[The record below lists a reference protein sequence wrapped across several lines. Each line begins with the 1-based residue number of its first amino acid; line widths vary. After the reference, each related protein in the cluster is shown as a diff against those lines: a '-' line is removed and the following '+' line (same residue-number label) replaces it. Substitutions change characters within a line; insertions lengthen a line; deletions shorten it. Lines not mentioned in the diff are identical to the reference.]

1 MQYLVRGKS
10 AAVGTARVRVECLE
24 AIAVFADA
32 ALPMLAHAVSSCRP
46 YGLMVRSTT
55 GPSSP
60 DGNGSSSFVQC
71 FQVANV
77 NLPEG
82 LGLPSRTN

>member
-32 ALPMLAHAVSSCRP
+32 ALPMLAHAISFPV
-46 YGLMVRSTT
+46 YLMVRSTT

-82 LGLPSRTN
+82 LGLPSKTN